1 MGSRTRVAAAACLVA
16 SGLVV
21 GAPAAATA
29 SADSGSSASE
39 QSGNRG
45 AASSTD
51 GNRAD
56 DSGDGA
62 DPGDRDVRAGGDDE
76 SDPDDQNDP
85 DAADDPDEQDAADA
99 PDVQA
104 GAEADEGEAG
114 SIDTEGSL
122 GKDGSLGKEDEG
134 EDAGPRPPCCA
145 DDDCGHGGWP
155 WPWPQPDPE
164 EPVED
169 STGSDGSYGGGA
181 PMSPPV
187 VRPPLGGAQ
196 PPEVVPPIQ
205 EPPDPDV
212 LDVVPGVGIPAAG
225 APVNMPLIV
234 PAPVAVG
241 PGPVAGPAAGGAAAG
256 GGVAGLP
263 AAPRQATAAPPRAR
277 QPLPASAGS
286 NVTMPATS
294 YRVGYADYLRTA
306 GVSQIAALALPGLA
320 GLLVLT
326 GAGGLVG
333 YRQAKAGH
341 VVRPSGVARFMNQPG
356 S

>member
-21 GAPAAATA
+21 GVPAAATA
-29 SADSGSSASE
+29 LADPGSSAGE
-39 QSGNRG
+39 ESGNRG
-45 AASSTD
+45 AASPTD
-51 GNRAD
+51 GGRAN
-56 DSGDGA
+56 DSGGGVDS
-62 DPGDRDVRAGGDDE
+62 GDRDVRADGDDQT
-76 SDPDDQNDP
+76 DPDVQTGPDDQNDP
-85 DAADDPDEQDAADA
+85 VAFDDPDGQDAADA
-99 PDVQA
+99 PDVE
-104 GAEADEGEAG
+104 AEADAGEAG
-114 SIDTEGSL
+114 PIDKEGSID
-122 GKDGSLGKEDEG
+122 KED

-145 DDDCGHGGWP
+145 DDDDCGHGGWP

-169 STGSDGSYGGGA
+169 STGSDGGYGGGA

-234 PAPVAVG
+234 PAPVAAG
-241 PGPVAGPAAGGAAAG
+241 PAPVAGPAAAGAGAG

-286 NVTMPATS
+286 NVTMPAAS
-294 YRVGYADYLRTA
+294 YRVGYAEYLRTA

-356 S
+356 R

>member
-1 MGSRTRVAAAACLVA
+1 M
-16 SGLVV
+16 

-85 DAADDPDEQDAADA
+85 DAAGDPDEQDAADA

-114 SIDTEGSL
+114 SIDTE
-122 GKDGSLGKEDEG
+122 DEG

-145 DDDCGHGGWP
+145 DDDDCGHGGWP

-225 APVNMPLIV
+225 APVNLPLIV
-234 PAPVAVG
+234 PAPVAAG
-241 PGPVAGPAAGGAAAG
+241 PGPVAGPAAGGAGAGG

>member
-1 MGSRTRVAAAACLVA
+1 MG
-16 SGLVV
+16 
-21 GAPAAATA
+21 
-29 SADSGSSASE
+29 
-39 QSGNRG
+39 
-45 AASSTD
+45 
-51 GNRAD
+51 
-56 DSGDGA
+56 
-62 DPGDRDVRAGGDDE
+62 
-76 SDPDDQNDP
+76 
-85 DAADDPDEQDAADA
+85 
-99 PDVQA
+99 
-104 GAEADEGEAG
+104 
-114 SIDTEGSL
+114 
-122 GKDGSLGKEDEG
+122 
-134 EDAGPRPPCCA
+134 
-145 DDDCGHGGWP
+145 
-155 WPWPQPDPE
+155 
-164 EPVED
+164 
-169 STGSDGSYGGGA
+169 
-181 PMSPPV
+181 PPV
-187 VRPPLGGAQ
+187 LRPPLGGAQ

-205 EPPDPDV
+205 EAPDPDV

-294 YRVGYADYLRTA
+294 YRVGYAEYLRTA

>member
-1 MGSRTRVAAAACLVA
+1 
-16 SGLVV
+16 
-21 GAPAAATA
+21 
-29 SADSGSSASE
+29 
-39 QSGNRG
+39 
-45 AASSTD
+45 
-51 GNRAD
+51 
-56 DSGDGA
+56 
-62 DPGDRDVRAGGDDE
+62 
-76 SDPDDQNDP
+76 
-85 DAADDPDEQDAADA
+85 
-99 PDVQA
+99 
-104 GAEADEGEAG
+104 
-114 SIDTEGSL
+114 
-122 GKDGSLGKEDEG
+122 
-134 EDAGPRPPCCA
+134 
-145 DDDCGHGGWP
+145 
-155 WPWPQPDPE
+155 
-164 EPVED
+164 
-169 STGSDGSYGGGA
+169 
-181 PMSPPV
+181 MSPPV

-225 APVNMPLIV
+225 APVNLPLIV
-234 PAPVAVG
+234 PAPVAAG
-241 PGPVAGPAAGGAAAG
+241 PGPVAGPAAGGAGAGG

>member
-21 GAPAAATA
+21 CAPAAATA

-39 QSGNRG
+39 ESGDGG
-45 AASSTD
+45 AASSTT
-51 GNRAD
+51 GSRAN
-56 DSGDGA
+56 DSGDEA
-62 DPGDRDVRAGGDDE
+62 DSRDRDVRAGGG
-76 SDPDDQNDP
+76 DQNDP
-85 DAADDPDEQDAADA
+85 DTLDDPDERDVADA
-99 PDVQA
+99 PDVDA
-104 GAEADEGEAG
+104 EGEADEGEADEGEAG
-114 SIDTEGSL
+114 SIDTEGSID
-122 GKDGSLGKEDEG
+122 KEG

-145 DDDCGHGGWP
+145 DDDDCGHGGWP

-181 PMSPPV
+181 PMGPPV
-187 VRPPLGGAQ
+187 LRPPLGGAQ

-205 EPPDPDV
+205 EAPDPDV

-241 PGPVAGPAAGGAAAG
+241 PGPVAGPAAGGAGAGG

-294 YRVGYADYLRTA
+294 YRVGYAEYLRTA